1 MYRSSQIQFQLKVL
15 KSVLGQ
21 EGGTVRVRLHLP
33 GMAVSG
39 RIVADEDRELDL
51 SEKELCLQ
59 DAHVTALVGDPY
71 SMPRLAVPYD
81 SIIALELPE
90 YAPSIGAGVAACFTS

>member
-21 EGGTVRVRLHLP
+21 EGGTIKVRLHLP

-39 RIVADEDRELDL
+39 RIVGGEDREIDL

-59 DAHVTALVGDPY
+59 DAYVTTLVGDPY
-71 SMPRLAVPYD
+71 STPQLAVPYD
-81 SIIALELPE
+81 SIIALELPD
-90 YAPSIGAGVAACFTS
+90 YAPAIGAGVAATLAC